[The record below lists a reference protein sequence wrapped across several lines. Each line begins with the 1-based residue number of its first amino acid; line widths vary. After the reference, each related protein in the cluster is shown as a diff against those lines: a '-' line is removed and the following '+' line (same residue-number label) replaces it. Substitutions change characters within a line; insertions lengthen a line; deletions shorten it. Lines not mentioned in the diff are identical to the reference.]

1 MTFLRKEIK
10 KLISNSNRNNLKM
23 AEWSMPTIWG
33 GNDLLKMHLKV
44 MEELLEMK
52 NKGHWNWDFILNLSE
67 TDFPIK

>member
-52 NKGHWNWDFILNLSE
+52 NDGHWNWDFILNLSE